1 MHQSW
6 SSVILAVVL
15 LAVTST
21 ANGGW
26 LDSAREAAAT
36 LAATAAKAGSAA
48 SAAGAAAAVAAAAE
62 EGDQVKRTMEKKAA
76 KLADSAASAA
86 GASSAAAAAAA
97 EEAAATLASVA
108 TAMKSRM
115 HRKPSAAVLG
125 LLDHGDYVLGTRCE
139 FQGFNKFGTAA
150 YEAFARKTIEGA
162 PPPYRA
168 VDTKCASREAVTP
181 FSSSEYD
188 GLLSFGDAH
197 GEHYGESQK
206 TLTFAMN
213 VTVPALANAS
223 FADPTSECYPFG
235 CGGHYSFTLLAGKKK
250 IPIPGWSLP
259 TLSSEHLFVGMSVVV
274 DLRANGTLGEEG
286 STNSLN
292 VGIAACANIFK
303 KLDLGCTPA
312 LPILALSGTGTAPLS
327 KIEKLDLVRFTGSV
341 ANFTEKVQKLAAAAT
356 PASEMVGVLQ
366 AINKLTEHDS
376 TNVVQ
381 DGSVSPTTTTSRT
394 SSRPAEGEEGEDAGA
409 VDSAQAAAAN
419 AGLEKFLSS
428 NNMNDKY
435 FALLTA

>member
-1 MHQSW
+1 MHQS
-6 SSVILAVVL
+6 SSVILSVVL

-26 LDSAREAAAT
+26 LDRARDEAAK
-36 LAATAAKAGSAA
+36 LAATAAEVGSAAGAAAAAAAVENVDQVKREMETKAAKLAATAAEVGSAA
-48 SAAGAAAAVAAAAE
+48 SAAG
-62 EGDQVKRTMEKKAA
+62 
-76 KLADSAASAA
+76 
-86 GASSAAAAAAA
+86 AAAAAAA
-97 EEAAATLASVA
+97 EEAAATLASEA
-108 TAMKSRM
+108 AAMKSRM

-125 LLDHGDYVLGTRCE
+125 LLNHGDYVLGTRCE
-139 FQGFNKFGTAA
+139 FQGFNRMSPDEMFV
-150 YEAFARKTIEGA
+150 RKTIEGA

-168 VDTKCASREAVTP
+168 VDAKCASREAVTP

-188 GLLSFGDAH
+188 GLVSFGDAH

-235 CGGHYSFTLLAGKKK
+235 CGGHFSFTLFAGKKK
-250 IPIPGWSLP
+250 FPIPGWSLP
-259 TLSSEHLFVGMSVVV
+259 TLSSEHLFVGIAVVV

-292 VGIAACANIFK
+292 IGIAACANIFK
-303 KLDLGCTPA
+303 KVDLGCTPA
-312 LPILALSGTGTAPLS
+312 LPILALSGTGKAPLS
-327 KIEKLDLVRFTGSV
+327 KIEKLDLVRFTDSV
-341 ANFTEKVQKLAAAAT
+341 ANLTKKAQALAAAAT
-356 PASEMVGVLQ
+356 PAS
-366 AINKLTEHDS
+366 
-376 TNVVQ
+376 
-381 DGSVSPTTTTSRT
+381 VSPTTTSSRT
-394 SSRPAEGEEGEDAGA
+394 SSHPAEGEEGEDAGA

-419 AGLEKFLSS
+419 AGLEKFLST
-428 NNMNDKY
+428 NNMNDEY